1 MTILAIFNFI
11 RKYYWIVQA
20 VVIVVLF
27 LLLRKEKQKADDY
40 QEIYR
45 LKQKEVEIWRD
56 HAGKNR
62 IRAEIAE
69 IDAVNAKL
77 ILETDLKEAIR
88 KEVGNLKRNLI
99 SYSSVRSSTSGTFQ
113 TGSVDTIYLKEST
126 KALQSVPA
134 KRFTLDNPDLKFKG
148 LYVPSLDTL
157 FAEYKVIHNFEI
169 FHYYKRPG
177 KPPFNLFRKK
187 HAVAEIKFD
196 NPNSQGD
203 SLYSVILERKKGLL
217 RRLFQ

>member
-1 MTILAIFNFI
+1 MTILTIFNFI

-27 LLLRKEKQKADDY
+27 LLLRKEKQKTDDY
-40 QEIYR
+40 QEIYK
-45 LKQKEVEIWRD
+45 LKQQEVEIWRD
-56 HAGKNR
+56 DAGKNR

-69 IDAVNAKL
+69 IDAANAKL
-77 ILETDLKEAIR
+77 VLESNLKETIR

-113 TGSVDTIYLKEST
+113 TGSVDTVYLLEPT
-126 KALQSVPA
+126 KALQPISA
-134 KRFTLDNPDLKFKG
+134 KKFTLNNPDLKFNG

-157 FAEYKVIHNFEI
+157 FAEYKVIHNFEV

-177 KPPFNLFRKK
+177 KPPFNLFRRKN
-187 HAVAEIKFD
+187 AVAEIRFD
-196 NPNSQGD
+196 NPNTQGD
-203 SLYSVILERKKGLL
+203 SLFTIILERKRGL
-217 RRLFQ
+217 FKKIFN